1 MRGVFKEV
9 KMDYLKDISESLE
22 LGTAE
27 RVAELTKQALDTGIT
42 AVVVLNQ
49 GLIAAMNRIGE
60 KFKNHEIFLPDV
72 LLAAKAMYA
81 GLDLLKPHL
90 VRDGIPVRGRVVIGS
105 IQGDM
110 HDIGKNLVAIMLKG
124 AGFEIF
130 DLGNDVAPEK
140 FVAAA
145 QRENAQVI
153 GMSALLTT
161 TMPGMKKVVDLLK
174 SKGLAGRVKV
184 IVGGA
189 PVTDEFRQEIGA
201 DAYGYDAANAVDKV
215 KQLVGA

>member
-1 MRGVFKEV
+1 
-9 KMDYLKDISESLE
+9 MDLIKDISQNLESGDAAL
-22 LGTAE
+22 
-27 RVAELTKQALDTGIT
+27 VADLTEQALREGRT
-42 AVVVLNQ
+42 AAQILNQ
-49 GLIAAMNRIGE
+49 GLIPGMNRIGE
-60 KFKNHEIFLPDV
+60 KFKAHEIFLPDV

-105 IQGDM
+105 IQGDL

-124 AGFEIF
+124 AGYEII
-130 DLGNDVAPEK
+130 DLGNDVAPES
-140 FVAAA
+140 FVARAEK
-145 QRENAQVI
+145 ENCQVI

-161 TMPGMKKVVDLLK
+161 TMPGMKKVVDLVK
-174 SKGLAGRVKV
+174 EKGLQGRIKV

-189 PVTDEFRQEIGA
+189 PVTDEFRREIGA

-215 KQLVGA
+215 KELIGA

>member
-1 MRGVFKEV
+1 MDIIKE
-9 KMDYLKDISESLE
+9 ISENLE
-22 LGTAE
+22 VGDAE
-27 RVAELTKQALDTGIT
+27 RVAELTKQALGSGVP
-42 AVVVLNQ
+42 AAAVLNQ
-49 GLIAAMNRIGE
+49 GLILGMNRIGE
-60 KFKNHEIFLPDV
+60 KFKDHEIFLPDV
-72 LLAAKAMYA
+72 LLAAKAMYK

-105 IQGDM
+105 IQGDL

-145 QRENAQVI
+145 QKENAQVI

-174 SKGLAGRVKV
+174 TKGLAGRVKV
-184 IVGGA
+184 IIGGA
-189 PVTDEFRQEIGA
+189 PVTDDFRREIGA
-201 DAYGYDAANAVDKV
+201 DSYGYDAANAVDKV

>member
-1 MRGVFKEV
+1 
-9 KMDYLKDISESLE
+9 MDLIKDISENLE
-22 LGTAE
+22 TGDAE
-27 RVAELTKQALDTGIT
+27 RVAELTKQALRKGIPAAT
-42 AVVVLNQ
+42 VLNQ
-49 GLIAAMNRIGE
+49 GLILGMNRIGE

-81 GLDLLKPHL
+81 GLDPLKPHL
-90 VRDGIPVRGRVVIGS
+90 VRNGIPVRGRVVIGS
-105 IQGDM
+105 IQGDL

-145 QRENAQVI
+145 QRENAHVI
-153 GMSALLTT
+153 GLSALLTT
-161 TMPGMKKVVDLLK
+161 TMPGMKKVMDLLK
-174 SKGLAGRVKV
+174 ERGLAGQVKV
-184 IVGGA
+184 IIGGA
-189 PVTDEFRQEIGA
+189 PVTEEFRREIGA

-215 KQLVGA
+215 KELVGA